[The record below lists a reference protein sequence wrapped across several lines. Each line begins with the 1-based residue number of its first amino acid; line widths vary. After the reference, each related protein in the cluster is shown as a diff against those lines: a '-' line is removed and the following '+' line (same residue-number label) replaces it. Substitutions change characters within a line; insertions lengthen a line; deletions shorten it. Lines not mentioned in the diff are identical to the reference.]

1 MAVST
6 PWALVLAEVLA
17 GRDDS
22 RGVVAVVNP
31 WIRVMAGVLA
41 RRGDGVL
48 WCAGW
53 SSCMQGFWGA
63 LAVVH

>member
-17 GRDDS
+17 GRDDG

-41 RRGDGVL
+41 SKGDGVL
-48 WCAGW
+48 WLW
-53 SSCMQGFWGA
+53 
-63 LAVVH
+63 